1 MGAIKLAAKKPSV
14 LEGTTWSMT
23 WGSIRGSSPLTQT
36 YTSPSRDW
44 AASHTRWVLVGHWG
58 EVSLQGIWYAPQASW
73 MAGWSV
79 ATHTSA
85 KRRAFFTW
93 WYTHQ
98 SMGRPHRSA
107 RGFPL
112 NRVESYRA
120 GMMAMARI
128 VFLLC
133 VPVKKYREHV
143 LWDVAFSFMGQ
154 PAAEASRSTFRFSRP
169 RDVAPPCLPA
179 RQWRKRRAVSTRH

>member
-85 KRRAFFTW
+85 RRRAYFTW

-143 LWDVAFSFMGQ
+143 
-154 PAAEASRSTFRFSRP
+154 P
-169 RDVAPPCLPA
+169 
-179 RQWRKRRAVSTRH
+179 